1 MYVSMK
7 EMLQHA
13 SVNNYAVP
21 APNCPSYALV
31 KAACMAAAEKKSAV
45 ILDVSPRQMRMN
57 ATPEVWAPM
66 VKAIAEPLNVPVAL
80 NLDHGGEFEDI
91 CRCIKAGFSS
101 VMCDASALPFEENIR
116 RVQQV
121 VTFAHA
127 HGVSVEAELGHVG
140 QAAEGDGRS
149 DDMYTK
155 VDMAVEFVER
165 TGCDSLAIA
174 IGTSHGAY
182 KFKPGTKPQLRFDI
196 LEDVEKRLPGFPI
209 VLHGS
214 SSVPQEFVR
223 IINENGGNMPGAIG
237 VPEDQLRKAASMAV
251 CKINIDS
258 DLRLAM
264 TASIRKYFTEHP
276 DHFDPRQYLG
286 PGREAIKEMVKHKI
300 VDVLGCDGKA

>member
-101 VMCDASALPFEENIR
+101 VMWDA
-116 RVQQV
+116 
-121 VTFAHA
+121 
-127 HGVSVEAELGHVG
+127 
-140 QAAEGDGRS
+140 
-149 DDMYTK
+149 
-155 VDMAVEFVER
+155 
-165 TGCDSLAIA
+165 
-174 IGTSHGAY
+174 
-182 KFKPGTKPQLRFDI
+182 
-196 LEDVEKRLPGFPI
+196 
-209 VLHGS
+209 
-214 SSVPQEFVR
+214 
-223 IINENGGNMPGAIG
+223 
-237 VPEDQLRKAASMAV
+237 
-251 CKINIDS
+251 
-258 DLRLAM
+258 
-264 TASIRKYFTEHP
+264 
-276 DHFDPRQYLG
+276 
-286 PGREAIKEMVKHKI
+286 
-300 VDVLGCDGKA
+300 

>member
-140 QAAEGDGRS
+140 NGSDANDFVNSDHYTDPNLAE
-149 DDMYTK
+149 
-155 VDMAVEFVER
+155 EFVEG
-165 TGCDSLAIA
+165 TGCGSLAIA
-174 IGTSHGAY
+174 VGNAHGPYVKVPNLDMERIKAC
-182 KFKPGTKPQLRFDI
+182 R
-196 LEDVEKRLPGFPI
+196 EAV
-209 VLHGS
+209 
-214 SSVPQEFVR
+214 SVPLVMHGCSDIPDEQLQEAVNLGMSKFNIATEYFRSMYRAFEKDINSGKNDGNGIGLLMDAAPDMRAFVASK
-223 IINENGGNMPGAIG
+223 I
-237 VPEDQLRKAASMAV
+237 QLLNPNHYS
-251 CKINIDS
+251 
-258 DLRLAM
+258 L
-264 TASIRKYFTEHP
+264 
-276 DHFDPRQYLG
+276 
-286 PGREAIKEMVKHKI
+286 
-300 VDVLGCDGKA
+300 